1 MTYTGS
7 IVKPVL
13 GVASKSILIIYRVV
27 NKFTFLG
34 AGLSKQIDI
43 WHNKV

>member
-13 GVASKSILIIYRVV
+13 GVASKSILFIFRSV
-27 NKFTFLG
+27 NKFTFLLFLG

-43 WHNKV
+43 